1 MCPHDHDHDH
11 HEHGHE
17 HGPGCSHGHPEPM
30 PAVRRV
36 EVPGSAASPI
46 LVEVTRGNMVESVH
60 RGRAVV
66 TDADGRVVAQWGDM
80 ATLVY
85 PRSSNKSLQA
95 IPLVESGAAD
105 AFGLSDAEIALAC
118 ASHNGEP
125 MHTETVAAWLAR
137 VGLSADD
144 LECGT
149 HLPYHTPTTEA
160 MLARGE
166 APTPL
171 HNNCSGKHAGMLTTA
186 RHRSEPTRGYVKYHH
201 PVQQRILGVLEQVTG
216 QDLSNAPWGV
226 DGCSIPTI
234 GLPIG
239 ALALGMARVADP
251 RHLPDRR
258 AEAVTRIARAW
269 ARHPEMVSGTDT
281 FDTDFMR
288 ACGSAVLTK
297 AGAEGLCCA
306 VLPEHGLGI
315 AVKIDDGAGRAA
327 GPAMAAVLR
336 RLGVLP
342 DHVWESVALL
352 ANPPITNRA
361 RLQVGEIR
369 AAQAFLD

>member
-1 MCPHDHDHDH
+1 MCPHDDHGHDH
-11 HEHGHE
+11 GHV
-17 HGPGCSHGHPEPM
+17 HGPGCNHGHPEP
-30 PAVRRV
+30 AADIRRITLPD
-36 EVPGSAASPI
+36 EAASPI
-46 LVEVTRGNMVESVH
+46 MVEVTRGPMVESVH

-66 TDADGRVVAQWGDM
+66 VDADGRVVASWGDM
-80 ATLVY
+80 DSLVY

-105 AFGLSDAEIALAC
+105 RFGLSDAEIALAC

-137 VGLSADD
+137 IGLSEAD
-144 LECGT
+144 LECGA
-149 HLPYHTPTTEA
+149 HLPYHPPVAEA

-166 APTPL
+166 RPSQL
-171 HNNCSGKHAGMLTTA
+171 HNNCSGKHAGFLTTA
-186 RHRSEPTRGYVKYHH
+186 VHKGEPTKGYVRYEH

-216 QDLSNAPWGV
+216 QDLSGAPWGV

-234 GLPIG
+234 GIPIG
-239 ALALGMARVADP
+239 ALALGMARIADP

-258 AEAVTRIARAW
+258 ADAVTRIARAW
-269 ARHPEMVSGTDT
+269 GRHPEMVSGTDT

-288 ACGSAVLTK
+288 AVGSTVLTK
-297 AGAEGLCCA
+297 AGAEGLSCA

-315 AVKIDDGAGRAA
+315 AVKIEDGAGRAA

-342 DHVWESVALL
+342 DHLWDAAL
-352 ANPPITNRA
+352 AAPPIRNRA
-361 RLQVGEIR
+361 GLQVGEIR
-369 AAQAFLD
+369 AGRAVIG